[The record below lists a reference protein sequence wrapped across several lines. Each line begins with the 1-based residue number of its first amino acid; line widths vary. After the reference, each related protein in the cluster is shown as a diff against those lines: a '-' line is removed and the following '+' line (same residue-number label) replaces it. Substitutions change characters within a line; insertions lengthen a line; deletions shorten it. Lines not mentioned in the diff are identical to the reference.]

1 MLGRY
6 RESVRTWVEPIGL
19 VLYRRLGLRPN
30 HLTILGLGVSFL
42 AATAFVAGRT
52 RCAGGLLIL
61 AGLCDFLD
69 GSLARA
75 SGQVSAFG
83 AFLDSVIDRYS
94 DLVVLLGIVVLFAQT
109 PHARGAIVA
118 MAGLIGSMMVS
129 YTKARA
135 ESIGVRCT
143 VGMMERPE
151 RMICLIAGALLDLLE
166 PALWVLAILSNLT
179 AIQRIAFTWRAT
191 RDTALLR
198 TLLLTV
204 VLLAPG
210 LAIAGSETPATTAEP
225 STPPA
230 TTERGTPTGEPL
242 TPTVLDSATPPA
254 TEPAMP
260 SATEPAAP
268 PAVQPA
274 APAAIEPTTQPTAA
288 PAPSSPP
295 APAAAPPAAQ
305 GIEQSW
311 AAAVEAYQRG
321 EVEPLIREFG
331 TDAARDSLIGDY
343 ARYLLADALARVDD
357 FAGARAAALSVAD
370 KYPTSRLVPRAL
382 LLAAALDL
390 RAGQDG
396 AAQGDLT
403 RLIAAYPS
411 APETPAAL
419 YLLGQ
424 SAEALGKSDFA
435 VQTYRELR
443 VLAPASGYA
452 DGASDRLLALQSQG
466 VSVTPL
472 TPAQRA
478 DRAERLLQGGVPEQ
492 ALSEA
497 ERLLDDVKQGPI
509 ALRALRIMAD
519 SQRRLNR
526 FDAAARTLGL
536 LVDRSPAERRPALRL
551 ELARVFIRT
560 GDRPRALTALD
571 AVIAAG
577 SDADKAEALYLKA
590 RLLED
595 QSREAEAIAAYRQV
609 AANYPTREAAAAS
622 LWRLGWLGYLK
633 KDAQA
638 AQQSWMRL
646 AELGSAGA
654 YRYPA
659 LYWAGRAREQVGG
672 DASKLYARILA
683 EAPRSYYGL
692 LASARIGRTKDGG
705 VTSSLSLPTEPRE
718 AIAADPAFARVEMLR
733 RINLVEEAAQE
744 LEYAVQGAG
753 ADPVRL
759 YGLAGAYVEVER
771 YHMALRIMRRHF
783 QPAAA
788 TGDPALPRAFW
799 EIYYPWGWRDDV
811 LAASQGVKL
820 DPYLVAAVVRE
831 ESSYYPRAVS
841 RAGARGLMQLMPTTA
856 RLLAPAGDLDDPAF
870 NIQLG
875 TRFLAG
881 LLREFNDPRLALAAY
896 NAGPNRVRQWWA
908 ARRSDDI
915 EVFVEQIPFDETRLY
930 VKRIVVSWDEYRRI
944 YAGP

>member
-30 HLTILGLGVSFL
+30 HLTILGLGVSVL
-42 AATAFVAGRT
+42 AATAFCTGRT
-52 RCAGGLLIL
+52 RCGGVLLIL

-94 DLVVLLGIVVLFAQT
+94 DLVVLLGIVVFFAQT

-166 PALWVLAILSNLT
+166 PALWVLAVLSNLT

-204 VLLAPG
+204 ALLAPG
-210 LAIAGSETPATTAEP
+210 LAVAGSETPASTAEP
-225 STPPA
+225 SAPPA
-230 TTERGTPTGEPL
+230 ATEPAAPAATVGPL
-242 TPTVLDSATPPA
+242 TPTVLDPATPPV

-260 SATEPAAP
+260 SATEPSAQ

-274 APAAIEPTTQPTAA
+274 APATVEPATQPTAA
-288 PAPSSPP
+288 PTPSSPP
-295 APAAAPPAAQ
+295 AAPPAAQ
-305 GIEQSW
+305 EIEKGW

-343 ARYLLADALARVDD
+343 VRYLLADALARVDD
-357 FAGARAAALSVAD
+357 FAGARAAALGVAD

-403 RLIAAYPS
+403 RLIAGYPS

-435 VQTYRELR
+435 AQTYRELR

-466 VSVTPL
+466 VRVPPL

-478 DRAERLLQGGVPEQ
+478 ERAERLLQGGVPEQ

-526 FDAAARTLGL
+526 FDAAGRTLGL

-551 ELARVFIRT
+551 ELARVLIRT

-577 SDADKAEALYLKA
+577 SDAEKAEALYLKA
-590 RLLED
+590 RVLED
-595 QSREAEAIAAYRQV
+595 QAREAEAIAVYRQV

-633 KDAQA
+633 RDAQA

-672 DASKLYARILA
+672 DATKLYARILA

-692 LASARIGRTKDGG
+692 LASARIGRAREGG
-705 VTSSLSLPTEPRE
+705 VTSSMSLPTEPRE
-718 AIAADPAFARVEMLR
+718 AIATDPAFARVEMLR

-753 ADPVRL
+753 ADPIRL

-930 VKRIVVSWDEYRRI
+930 VKRIVISWDEYRRI

>member
-52 RCAGGLLIL
+52 RCAGVLLIL

-94 DLVVLLGIVVLFAQT
+94 DLIVLLGIVVLFAQT

-198 TLLLTV
+198 TLLLAV
-204 VLLAPG
+204 VLLLPG
-210 LAIAGSETPATTAEP
+210 LAIAGSETPASTAEP

-230 TTERGTPTGEPL
+230 ATEPAAPDATAERL
-242 TPTVLDSATPPA
+242 TPNVLDSATPPA

-260 SATEPAAP
+260 SATEPATQ

-274 APAAIEPTTQPTAA
+274 APAAIEPLSQPTAA

-295 APAAAPPAAQ
+295 AAPPAAQ
-305 GIEQSW
+305 GIEKSW

-331 TDAARDSLIGDY
+331 TDTARESLIGDY
-343 ARYLLADALARVDD
+343 VRYLLADALARVDD
-357 FAGARAAALSVAD
+357 LAGARAAALSVAD

-390 RAGQDG
+390 RAGQDA
-396 AAQGDLT
+396 AAQGNLT
-403 RLIAAYPS
+403 RLIAAYPN
-411 APETPAAL
+411 APETPAAF

-424 SAEALGKSDFA
+424 SAEALGKSDLA

-443 VLAPASGYA
+443 MAAPASGYA
-452 DGASDRLLALQSQG
+452 DGASDRLGALQSQG

-478 DRAERLLQGGVPEQ
+478 DFADRLLQAGVPDQ
-492 ALSEA
+492 ALGEA
-497 ERLLDDVKQGPI
+497 ERLLDEVKQGPI

-526 FDAAARTLGL
+526 FDAAARTLGQ

-551 ELARVFIRT
+551 ELARVLVRT
-560 GDRPRALTALD
+560 GDKARAVTTLD

-577 SDADKAEALYLKA
+577 GDADKSEALYRKA
-590 RLLED
+590 GVLED
-595 QSREAEAIAAYRQV
+595 QSREAEAINVYRQV
-609 AANYPTREAAAAS
+609 AANYAAREAGAAS

-633 KDAQA
+633 RDAQA

-646 AELGSAGA
+646 AELSSAGT
-654 YRYPA
+654 YRLAA

-672 DASKLYARILA
+672 DASKLYSRILA

-705 VTSSLSLPTEPRE
+705 VTSSISLPAKPRE
-718 AIAADPAFARVEMLR
+718 AIASDPGFARVETLR
-733 RINLVEEAAQE
+733 RINLAEDAAQE

-759 YGLAGAYVEVER
+759 YGLAAAWIEAER

-783 QPAAA
+783 RPVAAS
-788 TGDPALPRAFW
+788 GDPALPRAFW
-799 EIYYPWGWRDDV
+799 ELYYPWGWRDDV
-811 LAASQGVKL
+811 LASSQDVKL

-908 ARRSDDI
+908 SRRSDDI

-930 VKRIVVSWDEYRRI
+930 VKQIVVSWDEYRRI

>member
-6 RESVRTWVEPIGL
+6 RESVRTWVEPVGL

-30 HLTILGLGVSFL
+30 HLTVLGLGVSFL

-52 RCAGGLLIL
+52 RYAGVLLIL

-94 DLVVLLGIVVLFAQT
+94 DLIVLLGIVVLFAQT

-230 TTERGTPTGEPL
+230 TTEPGTPRVEPL
-242 TPTVLDSATPPA
+242 TPTVLDPATPPA

-260 SATEPAAP
+260 SATEPAAQ

-274 APAAIEPTTQPTAA
+274 APVGIEPAPQPTAA
-288 PAPSSPP
+288 PAPSSLPA
-295 APAAAPPAAQ
+295 APAAAQ
-305 GIEQSW
+305 GIEKSW
-311 AAAVEAYQRG
+311 ATAVEAYQRG
-321 EVEPLIREFG
+321 DVEPLIREFG
-331 TDAARDSLIGDY
+331 TDAARDSSIGDY
-343 ARYLLADALARVDD
+343 VRYLLADALARVDD
-357 FAGARAAALSVAD
+357 LAGARAAALSVAD

-382 LLAAALDL
+382 LLTAALDL
-390 RAGQDG
+390 RAGQDS
-396 AAQGDLT
+396 AAQGNLT
-403 RLIAAYPS
+403 RLIAAYPN

-424 SAEALGKSDFA
+424 SAEALGKPDLA
-435 VQTYRELR
+435 AQTYRELR

-452 DGASDRLLALQSQG
+452 DGASDRLGALQSQG

-472 TPAQRA
+472 MPAQRA
-478 DRAERLLQGGVPEQ
+478 DRAERLLQGGVPDQ

-497 ERLLDDVKQGPI
+497 ERLLDEVKQGPI
-509 ALRALRIMAD
+509 ALRALRVMAD

-526 FDAAARTLGL
+526 FDPAARTLGQL
-536 LVDRSPAERRPALRL
+536 ADRSPAERRPALRL
-551 ELARVFIRT
+551 ELARVLVRT
-560 GDRPRALTALD
+560 GDKPRALSTLD
-571 AVIAAG
+571 TVIAAG
-577 SDADKAEALYLKA
+577 SDADKAEALYVKA
-590 RLLED
+590 RVLED

-646 AELGSAGA
+646 AELGGAGA

-672 DASKLYARILA
+672 DAPKLYGRILA

-705 VTSSLSLPTEPRE
+705 VTSSISLPAEPRE
-718 AIAADPAFARVEMLR
+718 AIASDPGFARVETLR
-733 RINLVEEAAQE
+733 RINLEEDAAQE

-753 ADPVRL
+753 TDPVRL
-759 YGLAGAYVEVER
+759 YGLAGAWIEAER
-771 YHMALRIMRRHF
+771 YHLALRIMRRHF

-908 ARRSDDI
+908 SRRSDDI

-930 VKRIVVSWDEYRRI
+930 VKRIVISWDEYRRI

>member
-6 RESVRTWVEPIGL
+6 RESVRTWVEPVGL
-19 VLYRRLGLRPN
+19 VLYRRFGLRPN

-52 RCAGGLLIL
+52 RYAGVLLIL

-94 DLVVLLGIVVLFAQT
+94 DLIVLLGIVVLFAQT

-198 TLLLTV
+198 TLLLAV
-204 VLLAPG
+204 VLLLPG
-210 LAIAGSETPATTAEP
+210 LAIAGSQTPASTAEP

-230 TTERGTPTGEPL
+230 ATEPAGPDATAERL
-242 TPTVLDSATPPA
+242 TPNVLDSATPPA

-260 SATEPAAP
+260 SATEPETQ

-274 APAAIEPTTQPTAA
+274 APAAIEPSSQPTAA

-295 APAAAPPAAQ
+295 AAPPAAQ
-305 GIEQSW
+305 GIEKSW

-331 TDAARDSLIGDY
+331 TDAARESLIGDY
-343 ARYLLADALARVDD
+343 VRYLLADALARVDD
-357 FAGARAAALSVAD
+357 LAGARAAALSVAD

-390 RAGQDG
+390 RAGQDA
-396 AAQGDLT
+396 AAQGNLT
-403 RLIAAYPS
+403 RLIAAYPN
-411 APETPAAL
+411 APETPTAL

-424 SAEALGKSDFA
+424 SAEALGKSDLA

-443 VLAPASGYA
+443 MLAPASGYA
-452 DGASDRLLALQSQG
+452 DGASDRLGALQSQG

-478 DRAERLLQGGVPEQ
+478 DFADRLLQAGVPDQ
-492 ALSEA
+492 ALGEA
-497 ERLLDDVKQGPI
+497 ERLLDEVKQGPI

-526 FDAAARTLGL
+526 FDAAARTLGQ
-536 LVDRSPAERRPALRL
+536 LVDRSSAERRPALRL
-551 ELARVFIRT
+551 ELARVLYRT
-560 GDRPRALTALD
+560 GDKPRALSTLD

-577 SDADKAEALYLKA
+577 SDADRAGALFVKA
-590 RLLED
+590 RVLED
-595 QSREAEAIAAYRQV
+595 QSRETEAIAAYRQV
-609 AANYPTREAAAAS
+609 AANYPMREVAAAS
-622 LWRLGWLGYLK
+622 LWRLGLLGYLK

-646 AELGSAGA
+646 AELGNAGA
-654 YRYPA
+654 YRHQA

-672 DASKLYARILA
+672 DAQKLYGRILA

-692 LASARIGRTKDGG
+692 LASARIGRTKEGG
-705 VTSSLSLPTEPRE
+705 VTSSISLPAEPRE
-718 AIAADPAFARVEMLR
+718 AIASDTGFVRVETLR
-733 RINLVEEAAQE
+733 RINLAEDAAQE
-744 LEYAVQGAG
+744 LEYTVQSAG

-759 YGLAGAYVEVER
+759 YGLAGAWIAAER

-783 QPAAA
+783 QLAAA

-811 LAASQGVKL
+811 LAASQDVKL

-856 RLLAPAGDLDDPAF
+856 QLLAPAGDLDDPAF

-896 NAGPNRVRQWWA
+896 NAGPNRVKQWWA
-908 ARRSDDI
+908 SRRSDDI

-930 VKRIVVSWDEYRRI
+930 VKRIVISWDEYRRI